1 MTGCRGRWLALS
13 HVAAFAVAAT
23 GAAFAVYYLLPPLLA
38 EPHLK
43 ASLARFGVILIAA
56 FFLVILLSRFRRR

>member
-1 MTGCRGRWLALS
+1 MS
-13 HVAAFAVAAT
+13 QVAAFAVAAT

-43 ASLARFGVILIAA
+43 SSLARFAMILIAA
-56 FFLVILLSRFRRR
+56 FVIVVLLSRLRRR